1 MWCSWFGSVA
11 PDARVALSFWPVHF
25 RNVLPGPA
33 DTGAAVP
40 ESGIIVLPASAG
52 RSFGGAALQVGT
64 SLSRTVVSGGCVLA
78 LLCAP
83 TIAIS
88 RKSSN
93 DSAVKQAGFRS
104 SSDKHKKSRK
114 KTSSR
119 RGQHKKEAQ
128 RAPRLQEALIC
139 EHYLNG
145 EPSRVLAGKSHT
157 APERFQHQN
166 GWAAQG

>member
-25 RNVLPGPA
+25 RNVLPGAA

-64 SLSRTVVSGGCVLA
+64 SLSRTVVGGGCVLA

-83 TIAIS
+83 PLAVLRNS
-88 RKSSN
+88 AD
-93 DSAVKQAGFRS
+93 DSALEAAAFPS
-104 SSDKHKKSRK
+104 SSYTHKHR
-114 KTSSR
+114 
-119 RGQHKKEAQ
+119 
-128 RAPRLQEALIC
+128 C
-139 EHYLNG
+139 
-145 EPSRVLAGKSHT
+145 
-157 APERFQHQN
+157 
-166 GWAAQG
+166 